1 MFHPVDPGRLLSGF
15 VGVDPG
21 VTVTR
26 TVSHARPRSQMVG
39 DSGSRCQGF
48 DPVSWLKSLNNG
60 GYCVYPMSYEL
71 DHQIDLPLLAVY
83 RFIDLFWVSLFFG
96 GRTC

>member
-1 MFHPVDPGRLLSGF
+1 M
-15 VGVDPG
+15 
-21 VTVTR
+21 
-26 TVSHARPRSQMVG
+26 
-39 DSGSRCQGF
+39 
-48 DPVSWLKSLNNG
+48 
-60 GYCVYPMSYEL
+60 YPMSYEL